1 MQAIRSSV
9 PHVILK
15 FKIGKLNVEL
25 DSDFICIAKGF
36 FEIMDLR
43 FGLLVGFIILWHFI
57 KLHSDV

>member
-1 MQAIRSSV
+1 M
-9 PHVILK
+9 ILK